1 MRATDNERL
10 RSRNSSSLSPKLQV
24 KPISP
29 VKRERTLGTSF
40 AGGNRGSTAISD
52 TIIRRGCPRGIDRA
66 TTSASF
72 GLVARKRQ
80 KREAISAWP
89 ARRRIQVDATS
100 FADNDDDDDD
110 DDDDQGIPGLTRGV
124 ESSEDNVAKHATARA
139 AASGQL

>member
-1 MRATDNERL
+1 MRDYVPVTAL
-10 RSRNSSSLSPKLQV
+10 RSQKLQV

-40 AGGNRGSTAISD
+40 VCGNRGSTAISD

-66 TTSASF
+66 RTSASF

-89 ARRRIQVDATS
+89 ARQRIQVDATS
-100 FADNDDDDDD
+100 FADNDDD

-124 ESSEDNVAKHATARA
+124 ESSEDNVAKHATVRA
-139 AASGQL
+139 AAFGQL